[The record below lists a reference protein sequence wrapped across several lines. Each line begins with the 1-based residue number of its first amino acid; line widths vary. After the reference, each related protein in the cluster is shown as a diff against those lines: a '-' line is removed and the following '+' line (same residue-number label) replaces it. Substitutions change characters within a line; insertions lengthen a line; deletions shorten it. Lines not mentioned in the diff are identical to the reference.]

1 MKKSKIS
8 LALFLMLVVVTV
20 TNTVLASTASLV
32 DTSKKGSVTITA
44 LSQLNGSTDTVPLKD
59 VKYALYKVDE
69 VAGTTVT
76 TVDAAE
82 NYINGKTPVNELVTG
97 DNGKVAFTNLD
108 LGRYYAKVVEVPIG
122 TTEVPESFLVDVPMT
137 NQAGNGWIYDIDV
150 QPKVQVAS
158 GNAVLTK
165 VDGADKP
172 IQGVVFKVQV
182 STEEDV
188 WEDYTP
194 EGATTVLS
202 LTTDENGQVKLE
214 DFPITLNQKDAKFR
228 LVEMSTPD
236 DGYIIDNANL
246 DYVYAESNGKTV
258 VVHKDG
264 TKETAADVAQLKMVN
279 EKPTIAKKAGENL
292 DVESVNVNEPISF
305 TVTADV
311 PSVIADMSVFKIT
324 DTLSDGLTGRTN
336 LVVKGAV
343 ESGFETIPESAY
355 EKTETDKVLTLEFYT
370 TEIDKYSAIIVTYD
384 VKLDMNNVVLGTAGN
399 TNTAE
404 LTYTNKVDV
413 DGTTIETDVK
423 STDETVKVVTGGVK
437 IHKVNAD
444 GANLSGAKFKIA
456 TSEANA
462 QNGVFVQDE
471 IGDIEVTTADDGY
484 ALIKG
489 IAYNDDET
497 ARDYWLVETQ
507 APTFVENGET
517 KAYTLL
523 GKPVKVSVSGTSHT
537 VDVEVINKKPI
548 NLPLTGGMGTI
559 ILTVLGVAFIV
570 IARSIKKQKVN
581 E

>member
-20 TNTVLASTASLV
+20 TNTVLAATASLV

-44 LSQLNGSTDTVPLKD
+44 LSQLNGATDTTPLKG

-69 VAGTTVT
+69 VAGTAVT
-76 TVDAAE
+76 TVEAAE
-82 NYINGKTPVNELVTG
+82 AYIVGKTPVNELTTG
-97 DNGKVAFTNLD
+97 EDGKVAFTNLD
-108 LGRYYAKVVEVPIG
+108 LGRYYAKVAEIPTG
-122 TTEVPESFLVDVPMT
+122 TTEIPESFLADVPMT
-137 NQAGNGWIYDIDV
+137 NQAGNGWVYDIDV

-165 VDGADKP
+165 VDGADAP

-182 STEEDV
+182 STVDNV

-194 EGATTVLS
+194 DGATSVLS

-214 DFPITLNQKDAKFR
+214 DFPITYNQKNAKFR

-246 DYVYAESNGKTV
+246 DYVYAEANGKTV

-264 TKETAADVAQLKMVN
+264 SKETAADVAQLKMVN
-279 EKPTIAKKAGENL
+279 EKPVITKKVGANL
-292 DVESVNVNEPISF
+292 DVASANVNEPISF
-305 TVTADV
+305 TVTAGV
-311 PSVIADMSVFKIT
+311 PSVVADLSVFTIK

-336 LVVKGAV
+336 IVVKGTVA
-343 ESGFETIPESAY
+343 SGTEVVDTTAY
-355 EKTETDKVLTLEFYT
+355 TKTENGKVLTVAFNPDD
-370 TEIDKYSAIIVTYD
+370 IAKYSSIIVTYD
-384 VKLDMNNVVLGTAGN
+384 VKLDINNVNLGTAGN
-399 TNTAE
+399 INTAE

-413 DGTTIETDVK
+413 DGTTVETDVK
-423 STDETVKVVTGGVK
+423 ATDETVKVVTGGVK

-444 GANLSGAKFKIA
+444 SANLAGAKFKIA

-462 QNGVFVQDE
+462 KAGTFVQDE
-471 IGDIEVTTADDGY
+471 NGDIEVTTAADGY
-484 ALIKG
+484 AMIKG
-489 IAYNDDET
+489 LAYNDDET

-507 APTFVENGET
+507 APTFEENGET

-523 GKPVKVSVSGTSHT
+523 SRPVKVSVSGTSHT
-537 VDVEVINKKPI
+537 VDVEVVNKKPI

-559 ILTVLGVAFIV
+559 ILTVLGIAFIV
-570 IARSIKKQKVN
+570 IAKSIKKEKVQ

>member
-69 VAGTTVT
+69 VAGTTIT

-82 NYINGKTPVNELVTG
+82 NYIKGKTPVNELVTG

-279 EKPTIAKKAGENL
+279 EKPTIVKKAGENL

>member
-20 TNTVLASTASLV
+20 TNTVLAATASLV

-69 VAGTTVT
+69 VAGTTIT

-82 NYINGKTPVNELVTG
+82 NYIKGKTPVNELVTG

>member
-1 MKKSKIS
+1 
-8 LALFLMLVVVTV
+8 
-20 TNTVLASTASLV
+20 
-32 DTSKKGSVTITA
+32 
-44 LSQLNGSTDTVPLKD
+44 
-59 VKYALYKVDE
+59 
-69 VAGTTVT
+69 
-76 TVDAAE
+76 
-82 NYINGKTPVNELVTG
+82 
-97 DNGKVAFTNLD
+97 
-108 LGRYYAKVVEVPIG
+108 
-122 TTEVPESFLVDVPMT
+122 
-137 NQAGNGWIYDIDV
+137 
-150 QPKVQVAS
+150 
-158 GNAVLTK
+158 
-165 VDGADKP
+165 
-172 IQGVVFKVQV
+172 
-182 STEEDV
+182 
-188 WEDYTP
+188 
-194 EGATTVLS
+194 
-202 LTTDENGQVKLE
+202 
-214 DFPITLNQKDAKFR
+214 
-228 LVEMSTPD
+228 
-236 DGYIIDNANL
+236 
-246 DYVYAESNGKTV
+246 
-258 VVHKDG
+258 
-264 TKETAADVAQLKMVN
+264 
-279 EKPTIAKKAGENL
+279 
-292 DVESVNVNEPISF
+292 
-305 TVTADV
+305 
-311 PSVIADMSVFKIT
+311 
-324 DTLSDGLTGRTN
+324 
-336 LVVKGAV
+336 
-343 ESGFETIPESAY
+343 
-355 EKTETDKVLTLEFYT
+355 
-370 TEIDKYSAIIVTYD
+370 
-384 VKLDMNNVVLGTAGN
+384 MNNVVLGTAGN

-462 QNGVFVQDE
+462 QNGAFVQDE
-471 IGDIEVTTADDGY
+471 NGDIEVTTADDGY